1 MKTNICGCG
10 RRYMQLGR
18 PYYFFPLI
26 CKILLW
32 SECILIIK
40 KKLVRIKRCKGP
52 NACLLKVIFIH
63 YLRIEH
69 ISLRKNKILLGRK
82 DEAFSSPSWA
92 CKSLHYSN
100 PSPSTQIPRLIKG
113 SFAMICVLLIS
124 ELLNPISYSTLPIEV
139 CA

>member
-1 MKTNICGCG
+1 MWMWTQIHAAG
-10 RRYMQLGR
+10 QTLL
-18 PYYFFPLI
+18 FFPTDLQNFT
-26 CKILLW
+26 LVRMHFDN
-32 SECILIIK
+32 K

>member
-1 MKTNICGCG
+1 MKTNTYGYGLRC
-10 RRYMQLGR
+10 MQLHR
-18 PYYFFPLI
+18 PFFSPPPI

-32 SECILIIK
+32 SEYIFIIK
-40 KKLVRIKRCKGP
+40 KKLVKIKRCKGP
-52 NACLLKVIFIH
+52 NVCLLKVTLVH
-63 YLRIEH
+63 YLKIEH
-69 ISLRKNKILLGRK
+69 VSSQKNKILLGRK

-100 PSPSTQIPRLIKG
+100 PSPSTQIPHLIKG